1 MIERK
6 ERQMKALIILL
17 VVVVLATVSSFVKK
31 GEGNGSESSGDQ
43 MCLAKVCRFHDAK
56 ERALYGRAL
65 SAQECYVVS
74 QKSPDER

>member
-1 MIERK
+1 
-6 ERQMKALIILL
+6 MKALIILL

-31 GEGNGSESSGDQ
+31 GEGIGKESRGDH
-43 MCLAKVCRFHDAK
+43 MCIEKVCRFHDAK

-65 SAQECYVVS
+65 SGQECYVVS